1 MIHRLRNKFIAI
13 AILSV
18 ILVLLILIGAMNVL
32 NYRNLVKEADNTLAL
47 LAENGGVFPHQK
59 PKFTKRPT
67 SETSQD
73 GKLTTDSLPPE
84 LDNETQHFGD
94 EFFAHRE
101 ITAELP
107 YQSRYFIAEFD
118 ADGSLDKLNVD
129 NIASVDADEAETIAK
144 QVYAVDRSRGFVQAF
159 RYARTIENGRTT
171 LTFLS
176 CGRELSTFRSFLLAS
191 IGISTIGIVAVF
203 LLIVLFS
210 GRILRPVVESY
221 EKQKQFIT
229 DAGHELKTPITII
242 NADVDVLETELENNE
257 WLTDIRTQTSRLT
270 ALTTDLIYLSK
281 MEEEGLR
288 ISMME
293 FPLSDVVSE
302 TAQSFHAV
310 AVSQNKTLSVI
321 VQPMLTMNGDEKA
334 IRKLISILLD
344 NAMKY
349 SSEHGKIRVD
359 LIKEGK
365 QARLTVFN
373 TAENV
378 EKGNADRLFDR
389 FYRTDASRN
398 SETGGFGLGLAVA
411 KAVTEAHKGRIH
423 AESKD
428 GASLTIEAVLPLQQR
443 EA

>member
-1 MIHRLRNKFIAI
+1 MIRRLRNKFIAI
-13 AILSV
+13 AVLSV
-18 ILVLLILIGAMNVL
+18 ILVLLILIGSINVL
-32 NYRNLVKEADNTLAL
+32 NYRSMVTQADNTLAL
-47 LAENGGVFPHQK
+47 LAESDGLFPHQGR
-59 PKFTKRPT
+59 KFTRRPT
-67 SETSQD
+67 SDAPLD
-73 GKLTTDSLPPE
+73 GDFTTDPVPPE
-84 LDNETQHFGD
+84 EDDHMRRFGD
-94 EFFAHRE
+94 EFLAHRE

-118 ADGSLDKLNVD
+118 ADGTLDTLNVD
-129 NIASVDADEAETIAK
+129 NIASVDADEAEAIAK
-144 QVYAVDRSRGFVQAF
+144 QVYLTDRTKGFVQTF
-159 RYARTIENGRTT
+159 RYARTIKDDRTT

-176 CGRELSTFRSFLLAS
+176 CSRELSTFRSFLLAS
-191 IGISTIGIVAVF
+191 IGISAIGIVAVF

-242 NADVDVLETELENNE
+242 NADVDVLETEIENNE
-257 WLTDIRTQTSRLT
+257 WLSDIRTQTSRLT

-281 MEEEGLR
+281 MEEEGIR
-288 ISMME
+288 IAMLD

-302 TAQSFHAV
+302 TVQSFQAV
-310 AVSQNKTLSVI
+310 AVSQNKTLSVE
-321 VQPMLTMNGDEKA
+321 VQPMLTMSGDEKA
-334 IRKLISILLD
+334 VRKLISILLD

-349 SSEHGKIRVD
+349 SSDQGRIRID
-359 LIKEGK
+359 LMKEGK
-365 QARLTVFN
+365 QAKLTVFN
-373 TAENV
+373 TTENV

-411 KAVTEAHKGRIH
+411 KAVVEAHKGRIR

-428 GASLTIEAVLPLQQR
+428 GASLTIEVTLPLQQR
-443 EA
+443 EV